1 MKQHNLTLLMD
12 LVEKGWLK
20 HRSYKDQYHVFCH
33 SQKAEHRGVFPEQL
47 REFRGGVLDKN
58 GWMIAPTP
66 PKFFH
71 PSQHPETKNIS
82 PDTPCW
88 AFNKVDGSLLN
99 LWWNKEE
106 SRWQWSSKCSFI
118 SDYAQAGPQFL
129 DMDLGRHLDAAG
141 NLHDLTCISTSYSF
155 NFELRFEEDD
165 MRRVTDIPNGLYLL
179 SVFYTGEEILNPKVI
194 DDFAQKM
201 GVMTCERKR
210 TTYGEVYSS
219 FPTLTGTEGF
229 VVLFDDGTRV
239 KLKTPWYIVRNS
251 FLDNVQTW
259 EDSVEY
265 VKDLIVNF
273 EYGDMYECIPPE
285 YHSEIV
291 EVENHINSVYHNTIE
306 HIDQLFKELYDEDK
320 KTFVLKLDG
329 MDKDTKALLL
339 AKYTDKD
346 YKQMIWEKI

>member
-47 REFRGGVLDKN
+47 REFRGGVLDKD
-58 GWMIAPTP
+58 GWMVAPTP

-71 PSQHPETKNIS
+71 PSQHPETKNIP

-88 AFNKVDGSLLN
+88 AFTKTDGSLLN

-106 SRWQWSSKCSFI
+106 ARWQWSSKCSFI

-129 DMDLGRHLDAAG
+129 NMDEVTEDY
-141 NLHDLTCISTSYSF
+141 DLSTVPTTYSF

-179 SVFYTGEEILNPKVI
+179 SVFDKGEEILDPSI
-194 DDFAQKM
+194 LDIFAQKM
-201 GVMTCERKR
+201 RVMTCERQR
-210 TTYGEVYSS
+210 TTYGEVYST

-229 VVLFDDGTRV
+229 VVLFDDGKRV
-239 KLKTPWYIVRNS
+239 KLKTPWYIVRNT

-259 EDSVEY
+259 EASVEY
-265 VKDLIVNF
+265 VKDLIANF
-273 EYGDMYECIPPE
+273 EYGDMYEVIPPE
-285 YHSEIV
+285 YHEEIKKVEAHIKLVHKETVEAIDRLFEEKYSEDRKTFASNISEINA
-291 EVENHINSVYHNTIE
+291 EDRAY
-306 HIDQLFKELYDEDK
+306 LF
-320 KTFVLKLDG
+320 
-329 MDKDTKALLL
+329 
-339 AKYTDKD
+339 AKYTDRD